1 MTEATSPSANARTV
15 LVTGG
20 NRGIGRAIANA
31 FAAAGDRVAVT
42 HRSAEAPAGLPA
54 GVLPV
59 RCDVT
64 DPDSVDAAFAE
75 VEDRLGPVEVL
86 VANAGITRDQLVMR
100 MSEED
105 FEAVLDTNLTGS
117 WRVAKRA
124 SKGMLRLRRGRV
136 VFISSVVGLL
146 GSAGQSNY
154 AASKAGLVGLARSLA
169 RELGSRSITFNVV
182 APGFVETDM
191 TAELSGELQA
201 TYRGQIPLGRFCTA
215 DEVAGVVRFLASDE
229 AAYITGAVVPV
240 DGGLGMGH

>member
-1 MTEATSPSANARTV
+1 VTAEQGGADETEPQGRSV

-20 NRGIGRAIANA
+20 NRGIGLAIARA
-31 FAAAGDRVAVT
+31 LAADGDRVAVT
-42 HRSAEAPAGLPA
+42 HRSGKPPEGLL
-54 GVLPV
+54 GV

-64 DPDSVDAAFAE
+64 DPESVDAAFSE
-75 VEDRLGPVEVL
+75 VEAAHGPVEVL
-86 VANAGITRDQLVMR
+86 VANAGVTRDQLIMR

-105 FEAVLDTNLTGS
+105 FHLVVATNLAGS

-124 SKGMLRLRRGRV
+124 SKGMMRLRRGRV

-146 GSAGQSNY
+146 GGPGQSNY

-169 RELGSRSITFNVV
+169 RELGSRGITYNVV

-191 TAELSGELQA
+191 TAELDDDLQK
-201 TYRGQIPLGRFCTA
+201 TYRAQIPLGRFCTA
-215 DEVAGVVRFLASDE
+215 DEVARVVRFLASDD